1 MYSSL
6 DPALESESVV
16 AKSSVDSTQCS
27 SVAAV
32 GTGWSFLSLFFP
44 LFRFSNQKKFNRFTT
59 KKETWNANLL
69 KASLCLCISTCVY
82 ARHYFFLLSVIR
94 KIRTTF
100 HVPLNI
106 FVTIVAIYSHTQFFF
121 PTCASSLTC
130 CECVAS
136 VVPLAKKIRNRLN
149 IWTHV
154 IG

>member
-59 KKETWNANLL
+59 KKNTWNANLL
-69 KASLCLCISTCVY
+69 KASLCLCISTRVY

-106 FVTIVAIYSHTQFFF
+106 FVTIIIQFFS
-121 PTCASSLTC
+121 TCTSSLTC